1 MLAAALLAAVL
12 PVIVPAREGGHA
24 PPRYLRMRLAVVAYG
39 VRGTGEL
46 LIDRATGR
54 FVRRLD
60 AGPASEREGW
70 DGVRAWRAD
79 ASGMPRVEGN
89 LDQRDAIR
97 AFADA
102 LVRLPPGAR
111 IVRAA
116 DGTEQVRVRDLA
128 RGIDVV
134 RDPASGL
141 VTAIVRYPGA
151 TRDRTIFADQ
161 RTVDGLVV
169 PFAFNDVSVNGV
181 WHADVVGLTTPTRVA
196 ARAFAPPTAPRD
208 TTLRGTTSVALDP
221 SFDMPVLQVRI
232 NGGPPLRFLLD
243 TGGQNVITPAAAARC
258 GMQAVGAGTV
268 DGTGP
273 GLAPIQFATART
285 EQIGTALFRAQ
296 PFVVLD
302 LGAALPV
309 DGIVGY
315 EVLARVA
322 ARLDLA
328 HHRLDLA
335 PSADAFGAAGVR
347 EPFVFDEREPQV
359 DGALDGIPGTEA
371 VDTGNDNYVEVDA
384 PFVRTHDL
392 LHRYHG
398 IPDRG
403 GVVGVGGPIDEFIAR
418 ARALQIGDLV
428 VRDVAIGLTTSRR
441 GEETDPSVAMQ
452 IGDPVWRRFVVILDY
467 PNQIIRLVPQPGT
480 VR

>member
-1 MLAAALLAAVL
+1 MLAAPLLAAVL
-12 PVIVPAREGGHA
+12 PVIAPAHDGGA
-24 PPRYLRMRLAVVAYG
+24 APRYLRMQLAVVAYG

-46 LIDRATGR
+46 LVDRATGR

-70 DGVRAWRAD
+70 DGERAWRAD
-79 ASGMPRVEGN
+79 ASGMARVEGN

-102 LVRLPPGAR
+102 LVHLPAGAR
-111 IVRAA
+111 VVRAA

-134 RDPASGL
+134 RDPISGL

-151 TRDRTIFADQ
+151 TRDRTVFADQ

-169 PFAFNDVSVNGV
+169 PFALTDVSIDGV
-181 WHADVVGLTTPTRVA
+181 WHADVVGLTTPAHVA
-196 ARAFAPPTAPRD
+196 PSAFAPPPAPRD
-208 TTLRGTTSVALDP
+208 TALHGTTSVALDP
-221 SFDMPVLQVRI
+221 SFDLPVLRVRV

-258 GMQAVGAGTV
+258 GMQPVGAGTV

-273 GLAPIQFATART
+273 GIAPIQFATART
-285 EQIGTALFRAQ
+285 EQIGGALFRDQ

-322 ARLDLA
+322 ARLDLTR
-328 HHRLDLA
+328 HRLDLA
-335 PSADAFGAAGVR
+335 PSAAAFGAAGVR

-359 DGALDGIPGTEA
+359 EGALDGIPGTEA
-371 VDTGNDNYVEVDA
+371 VDTGNDNYVEVDT
-384 PFVRTHDL
+384 PFVRAHDL
-392 LHRYHG
+392 LRRYHA

-403 GVVGVGGPIDEFIAR
+403 GVVGVGGAIDEFIAR
-418 ARALQIGDLV
+418 ARALRIGNLV
-428 VRDVAIGLTTSRR
+428 VPDVAIGLTTSRR

-452 IGDPVWRRFVVILDY
+452 IGDPVWRRFVVIFDY
-467 PNQIIRLVPQPGT
+467 PNQLIRLVPAGNGP
-480 VR
+480 

>member
-1 MLAAALLAAVL
+1 MLAAPLLAAVL
-12 PVIVPAREGGHA
+12 PVIAPAHDGGRA
-24 PPRYLRMRLAVVAYG
+24 PRYLRMQLAVVVYG

-70 DGVRAWRAD
+70 DGERAWRAD
-79 ASGMPRVEGN
+79 PSGMPRIEGN

-102 LVRLPPGAR
+102 FVRLPPGAR
-111 IVRAA
+111 VERAA
-116 DGTEQVRVRDLA
+116 DGTERVRIPDVA

-134 RDPASGL
+134 RDPVSGL

-151 TRDRTIFADQ
+151 TRDRTSFADQ
-161 RTVDGLVV
+161 RIVDDLVV
-169 PFAFNDVSVNGV
+169 PFALTDVSVNGV
-181 WHADVVGLTTPTRVA
+181 WHADVVGLTTPSQVA
-196 ARAFAPPTAPRD
+196 ASAFAPPPPPHD
-208 TTLRGTTSVALDP
+208 TSLAGTTSIALDP
-221 SFDMPVLQVRI
+221 SFDLPVLRVRV

-258 GMQAVGAGTV
+258 GLQVVGAGTV

-273 GLAPIQFATART
+273 GLASIQFATART
-285 EQIGTALFRAQ
+285 EQIGGALLRNQ

-315 EVLARVA
+315 EVLARLA

-335 PSADAFGAAGVR
+335 PSADAFGAVGVR
-347 EPFVFDEREPQV
+347 EPFVFDEREPQLV
-359 DGALDGIPGTEA
+359 GALDGIAGTEA

-384 PFVRTHDL
+384 PFVRAYDL
-392 LHRYHG
+392 LRRYHG

-403 GVVGVGGPIDEFIAR
+403 GIIGVGGAIDEYVAR
-418 ARALQIGDLV
+418 AGALRIGAVV
-428 VRDVAIGLTTSRR
+428 VRNVAIGLTTSRR

-452 IGDPVWRRFVVILDY
+452 IGDPVWRRFVVIFDY
-467 PNQIIRLVPQPGT
+467 PNQVIRLLATSSQ
-480 VR
+480 R